1 MFNGKPDWFERNFD
15 SVIICLLAI
24 LVWECNELGI
34 DISIWEVCVPLLI
47 GVVLTVFFTWLKRF
61 TKRESSN
68 AKVSSLVHSDKI
80 CSVSIGFQ
88 FVCVAWLIIVLRKAH
103 SLEEI
108 LVEQILVTALIVG
121 GVIAFSFGVL
131 VFIRNRVDAAG
142 IDEESQNT

>member
-61 TKRESSN
+61 AKKESS
-68 AKVSSLVHSDKI
+68 KVSSLVHSDKI

-88 FVCVAWLIIVLRKAH
+88 FVCVAWLIIILRKTR

-108 LVEQILVTALIVG
+108 LVEQILVTSLIVG

-131 VFIRNRVDAAG
+131 TFIRNRVDAVG
-142 IDEESQNT
+142 IDEGSQNT